1 MIMELLGLIC
11 IMAVAV
17 ITFIAD
23 NIDHEEQDHYNKR
36 RTKRTN
42 P

>member
-1 MIMELLGLIC
+1 MGLVGLIC
-11 IMAVAV
+11 IIAVAV

-23 NIDHEEQDHYNKR
+23 SIDHEEQDRYNKG